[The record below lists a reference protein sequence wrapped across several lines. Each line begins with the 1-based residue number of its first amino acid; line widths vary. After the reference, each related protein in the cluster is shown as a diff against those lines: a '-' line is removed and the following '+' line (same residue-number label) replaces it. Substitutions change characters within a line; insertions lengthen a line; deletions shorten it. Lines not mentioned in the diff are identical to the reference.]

1 MQTLILLVL
10 SCLVS
15 KEWVTIYKNIPNTH
29 KMQRGL
35 PMDKI
40 HIEGL
45 EVFALIGVYDWE
57 REHQQRLIVDVE
69 LSADLSLAAL
79 TDDVN
84 NTLNYAE
91 IAQGI
96 SDFAANSQ
104 YKLIEALASQML
116 DWLLQSF
123 PKLKKVRLKLS
134 KPDILANAKNVAVEF
149 TKEQTF

>member
-1 MQTLILLVL
+1 
-10 SCLVS
+10 
-15 KEWVTIYKNIPNTH
+15 
-29 KMQRGL
+29 
-35 PMDKI
+35 MDKI

-96 SDFAANSQ
+96 SDFASKSQ
-104 YKLIEALASQML
+104 YKLIEALASNIA

-134 KPDILANAKNVAVEF
+134 KPDILSNANNVAVEF
-149 TKEQTF
+149 TKEQPF

>member
-1 MQTLILLVL
+1 
-10 SCLVS
+10 
-15 KEWVTIYKNIPNTH
+15 
-29 KMQRGL
+29 MQRGS

-45 EVFALIGVYDWE
+45 EVLALIGVYDWE
-57 REHQQRLIVDVE
+57 REHQQRLIVDIE
-69 LSADLSLAAL
+69 LSANLSKAAQ
-79 TDDVN
+79 TDEVD

-96 SDFAANSQ
+96 SDFAAKSDF
-104 YKLIEALASQML
+104 KLIEALASHMV

-149 TKEQTF
+149 TKEQTL

>member
-1 MQTLILLVL
+1 
-10 SCLVS
+10 
-15 KEWVTIYKNIPNTH
+15 
-29 KMQRGL
+29 MQRGS

-57 REHQQRLIVDVE
+57 RKHQQRLIVDVE
-69 LSADLSLAAL
+69 LSADLSMAAQ
-79 TDDVN
+79 TDNVEK
-84 NTLNYAE
+84 TLNYAE

-96 SDFAANSQ
+96 SDFAAKSQ
-104 YKLIEALASQML
+104 FKLIEALASHMV

-123 PKLKKVRLKLS
+123 PMLKAVRLKLS

-149 TKEQTF
+149 IKEQTF

>member
-1 MQTLILLVL
+1 M
-10 SCLVS
+10 
-15 KEWVTIYKNIPNTH
+15 H
-29 KMQRGL
+29 RGS

-45 EVFALIGVYDWE
+45 EVLALIGVYDWE
-57 REHQQRLIVDVE
+57 RDHQQRLIVDVE
-69 LSADLSLAAL
+69 LSADLSMAAQ
-79 TDDVN
+79 TDDVD

-96 SDFAANSQ
+96 SDFAAKSDF
-104 YKLIEALASQML
+104 KLIEALASNMV
-116 DWLLQSF
+116 DWLLQAF
-123 PKLKKVRLKLS
+123 PKLKLVRLKLS

>member
-1 MQTLILLVL
+1 MQCGSL
-10 SCLVS
+10 
-15 KEWVTIYKNIPNTH
+15 
-29 KMQRGL
+29 
-35 PMDKI
+35 MDKI

-45 EVFALIGVYDWE
+45 EVLALIGVYDWE

-69 LSADLSLAAL
+69 LRADLSMAAQ

-96 SDFAANSQ
+96 SDFAAKSDF
-104 YKLIEALASQML
+104 KLIEALASHMV

-123 PKLKKVRLKLS
+123 PKLKIVRLKLS

>member
-1 MQTLILLVL
+1 M
-10 SCLVS
+10 
-15 KEWVTIYKNIPNTH
+15 H
-29 KMQRGL
+29 RGS

-45 EVFALIGVYDWE
+45 EVLALIGVYDWE
-57 REHQQRLIVDVE
+57 RDHQQRLIVDVE
-69 LSADLSLAAL
+69 LSADLSMAAQ
-79 TDDVN
+79 TDDVD

-96 SDFAANSQ
+96 SDFAAKSDF
-104 YKLIEALASQML
+104 KLIEALASHMV
-116 DWLLQSF
+116 DWLLQAF
-123 PKLKKVRLKLS
+123 PKLKLVRLKLS

>member
-1 MQTLILLVL
+1 
-10 SCLVS
+10 
-15 KEWVTIYKNIPNTH
+15 
-29 KMQRGL
+29 MQRGS

-45 EVFALIGVYDWE
+45 EVLALIGVYDWE
-57 REHQQRLIVDVE
+57 REHLQRLIVDIE
-69 LSADLSLAAL
+69 LSADLSEAAQ

-96 SDFAANSQ
+96 SNFAAESDF
-104 YKLIEALASQML
+104 KLIEALASHMV

-123 PKLKKVRLKLS
+123 PKLKTVRLKLS

-149 TKEQTF
+149 TKEQIF